1 MALPSFDLTD
11 GAFFVLRASFLPA
24 HIRAAK
30 AVSADDRYRDSFLY
44 AQGKLDLRRACGSR
58 TRLPQAGHRVAESCG
73 VPNQRVSECQS
84 VNGLRRR
91 SHRNSRAER
100 DQILGSDVF
109 RSKVQ
114 AHDAASS

>member
-11 GAFFVLRASFLPA
+11 GAFFGLRASFLPV
-24 HIRAAK
+24 HICAAK
-30 AVSADDRYRDSFLY
+30 AVSADDRYKDSFVY
-44 AQGKLDLRRACGSR
+44 AQGETCEKYQVNLKRAWGPR
-58 TRLPQAGHRVAESCG
+58 TKLPQAGHRIAESCG

-100 DQILGSDVF
+100 DQILVSDVV
-109 RSKVQ
+109 RLKVK
-114 AHDAASS
+114 